1 MVEKKILIVDDE
13 EFICDILGEAL
24 TNKGYEVRIAT
35 NAEEGLDILK
45 KEDIPVIFLDLNLP
59 GMNGIELCKHIRE
72 KKSRAVIY
80 AVTGYSSLFGVS
92 ECKKVGFNDFFTKP
106 VKLKVI
112 FKAAKD
118 AFDNINQSI

>member
-92 ECKKVGFNDFFTKP
+92 ECKKVGFNDFFIKP

-112 FKAAKD
+112 FKAAQD